1 MALRPA
7 TIKEKAVERSVR
19 VGLAILTE
27 GILVAPLEGLAG
39 VKIKRNRDGS
49 SYVDLSYAGPIRSA
63 GGTGQALSVLIADIV
78 RREVGIGRY
87 VLAREGGERFK
98 EGNPLYLHAQHSQ
111 TLPSAD

>member
-7 TIKEKAVERSVR
+7 TSKEKAVERAVR

-39 VKIKRNRDGS
+39 VKIKRNRDGT

-63 GGTGQALSVLIADIV
+63 GGTGQALSVLIADLV
-78 RREVGIGRY
+78 RREVGIGRG
-87 VLAREGGERFK
+87 VPAREGGGGFK
-98 EGNPLYLHAQHSQ
+98 GGIPPYRPGQNPHVP
-111 TLPSAD
+111 PSP

>member
-7 TIKEKAVERSVR
+7 TSKEKAVERAVR

-39 VKIKRNRDGS
+39 VKIKRNRDGT

-63 GGTGQALSVLIADIV
+63 GGTGQGLSVLIADLV
-78 RREVGIGRY
+78 RRGVGIGR
-87 VLAREGGERFK
+87 VVPTPGGGERFK
-98 EGNPLYLHAQHSQ
+98 EGIPLYPQAPHLQE
-111 TLPSAD
+111 